1 MKLYFSPGAC
11 SLSPHIVVHELGL
24 QGQVEVESVSL
35 ATKLTASGA
44 DFKAVNPKGYVP
56 ALVLDNGELLTEGA
70 VIVQYLADLKPEAG
84 LIAPAGSLERY
95 RTQEWL
101 NFVGAEIH
109 KAFSP
114 LFRKD
119 CPDEWKAAVRTTLGA
134 RLAIIDAHLA
144 KNTFLLGEHFT
155 VPDAYLFTCLGWS
168 KWTGLDLT
176 PFKNVGAYMARI
188 AERPAVQAALAA
200 EKAAK

>member
-24 QGQVEVESVSL
+24 DVEVEAVSL

-84 LIAPAGSLERY
+84 LIAPAGSMERY
-95 RTQEWL
+95 RAQEWL
-101 NFVGAEIH
+101 NFIGAEIH

-119 CPDEWKAAVRTTLGA
+119 CPEAWKTVVLTTLGA
-134 RLAIIDAHLA
+134 RLATIDAHLT
-144 KNTFLLGEHFT
+144 KNSFLLGEHFS
-155 VPDAYLFTCLGWS
+155 VADAYMFTCLGWS
-168 KWTGLDLT
+168 KWTGLDLS
-176 PFKNVGAYMARI
+176 PFKHVGAYLARI
-188 AERPAVQAALAA
+188 AERPAVQAAMAA